1 MTPMKKVEIVT
12 DFLEL
17 TAISRALE
25 ELGVGGYTI
34 VRDVTGYGGH
44 GRRTGDEITGV
55 FQNCYVMTVCT
66 PELAERIV
74 DMIRPMLKRYG
85 GIAVVSD
92 CLWVKH

>member
-12 DFLEL
+12 DLLEL
-17 TAISRALE
+17 TTITRALE
-25 ELGVGGYTI
+25 ELGVSGYTI
-34 VRDVTGYGGH
+34 VRDVTGYGGR

-55 FQNCYVMTVCT
+55 FQNSYVMTVCT

-74 DMIRPMLKRYG
+74 EMIRPILTRYG
-85 GIAVVSD
+85 GIALVSD

>member
-12 DFLEL
+12 DLLEL
-17 TAISRALE
+17 PTISHALE
-25 ELGVGGYTI
+25 ELGVSGYTI
-34 VRDVTGYGGH
+34 MRDVTGYGGR

-55 FQNCYVMTVCT
+55 FQNCYVMAVCN

-74 DMIRPMLKRYG
+74 ETVRPILERYG
-85 GIAVVSD
+85 GVALVSD

>member
-12 DFLEL
+12 DLLEL
-17 TAISRALE
+17 PAIGRALE
-25 ELGVGGYTI
+25 ELGVSGYTI
-34 VRDVTGYGGH
+34 VRDVTGYGGR

-55 FQNCYVMTVCT
+55 FQNCYLMAVCT

-74 DMIRPMLKRYG
+74 ETIRPILKRYG
-85 GIAVVSD
+85 GIALLSD